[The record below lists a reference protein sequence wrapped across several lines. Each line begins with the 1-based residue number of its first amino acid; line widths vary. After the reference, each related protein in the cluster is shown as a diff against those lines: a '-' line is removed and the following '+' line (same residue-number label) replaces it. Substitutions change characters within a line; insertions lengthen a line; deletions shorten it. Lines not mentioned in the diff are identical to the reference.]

1 MEWSARWNVG
11 WWSGWHR
18 WRRSVD
24 LEEKRL
30 PEPPYLLQK
39 IDKLMIENAAR
50 YGSIFDYHEPHV
62 RGFDRNSILSSPIRL
77 RTNLAQIAVPVL
89 GGIVAG
95 RVA

>member
-1 MEWSARWNVG
+1 MQLVTEV
-11 WWSGWHR
+11 
-18 WRRSVD
+18 
-24 LEEKRL
+24 
-30 PEPPYLLQK
+30 
-39 IDKLMIENAAR
+39 
-50 YGSIFDYHEPHV
+50 FDYHEPHV